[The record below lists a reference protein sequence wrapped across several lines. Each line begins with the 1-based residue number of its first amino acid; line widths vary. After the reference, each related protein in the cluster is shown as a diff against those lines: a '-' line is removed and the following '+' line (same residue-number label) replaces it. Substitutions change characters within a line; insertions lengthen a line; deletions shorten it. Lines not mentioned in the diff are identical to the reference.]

1 MVKIEALDQGNLN
14 VKLSHMSG
22 ASDLIT
28 SAPLD
33 NGGDGQGFSPTD
45 LLAASL
51 VSCILTTMALRAKRL
66 GLSYGGAAGSVE
78 KHMAS
83 DPLRRVGRLVVH
95 IKMPPEL
102 SLEQFEALES
112 AGRSCPVALSLSE
125 KLESEIYF
133 S

>member
-45 LLAASL
+45 LLAGF
-51 VSCILTTMALRAKRL
+51 L
-66 GLSYGGAAGSVE
+66 GFLHSNNHGPQGQTA
-78 KHMAS
+78 
-83 DPLRRVGRLVVH
+83 
-95 IKMPPEL
+95 
-102 SLEQFEALES
+102 
-112 AGRSCPVALSLSE
+112 RS
-125 KLESEIYF
+125 F
-133 S
+133 F